1 MNRLH
6 ICATTVCTL
15 HSRFNSKSQASCCP
29 FMVLICPAQLLP
41 DNLFA
46 ENWTA
51 SGTDLSFP
59 QHELEDLADRGGQ
72 IPASFTV
79 MTHASTI

>member
-1 MNRLH
+1 
-6 ICATTVCTL
+6 
-15 HSRFNSKSQASCCP
+15 
-29 FMVLICPAQLLP
+29 MVLICPAQLLP